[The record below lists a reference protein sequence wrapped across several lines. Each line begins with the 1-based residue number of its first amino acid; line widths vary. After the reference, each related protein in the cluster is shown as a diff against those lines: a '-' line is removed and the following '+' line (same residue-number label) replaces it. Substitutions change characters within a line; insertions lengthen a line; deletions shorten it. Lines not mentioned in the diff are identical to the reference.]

1 MLPEGVREIP
11 REISNQLFR
20 IEMRGKVGDVH
31 FRKEPVPL
39 LLDPVRRLFAGD
51 EDGSWSPSGASQKH

>member
-1 MLPEGVREIP
+1 VREIP

-20 IEMRGKVGDVH
+20 IDMRGKVGDVH

-39 LLDPVRRLFAGD
+39 IWDPVRRLFAGD
-51 EDGSWSPSGASQKH
+51 EDGGWGPAPKR